1 MIRVFVV
8 DDSAIVRK
16 KLTEDLNKYPDIQ
29 VVGSAI
35 DPYVARDKIVR
46 LNPDV
51 ITLDVEMPRMDG
63 ITFLKK
69 IMRFFPKP
77 VIIISSLTKEGSEL
91 ALEALEAGAVDVLCK
106 PGGSY
111 SVGDLTMQLARVIRA
126 AAKAN
131 MRNKHVY
138 DFKQAEPKKTPEI
151 QKPFGGG
158 QLKHTTDKIIAI
170 GASTGGTEAI
180 KQVLYGLP
188 ADCPGIVIVQH
199 MPPKFTTSFAERL
212 NSLVPLEVK
221 EAEDGDRVLMG
232 RVLIA
237 PGNYHML
244 LKKSGAD
251 YYVQVK
257 EGPMVHHHR
266 PSVDVLFHSVAQ
278 VAAQN
283 SVGVLLTGMGADGA
297 IGIKEMHDN
306 GSYTVAQNEE
316 SCVVYGMPREAV
328 RLEAIDRVVHIN
340 SVAEAILDG
349 IEHLKEH
356 P

>member
-77 VIIISSLTKEGSEL
+77 VIIISSLTKEGSTL
-91 ALEALEAGAVDVLCK
+91 AIEALEAGAVEVLCK

-111 SVGDLTMQLARVIRA
+111 SVGDLTLQLAQVIRA

-131 MRNKHVY
+131 MKNNQLFE
-138 DFKQAEPKKTPEI
+138 FKPQARHKPEI
-151 QKPFGGG
+151 QTPVSSMG
-158 QLKHTTDKIIAI
+158 LKHTTDKIIAM
-170 GASTGGTEAI
+170 GASTGGTEAL
-180 KQVLYGLP
+180 KQVLMGLP
-188 ADCPGIVIVQH
+188 ADSPGIVIVQH
-199 MPPKFTTSFAERL
+199 MPPKFTTAFAERL

-278 VAAQN
+278 VAATN
-283 SVGVLLTGMGADGA
+283 TVGVMLTGMGGDGS
-297 IGIKEMHDN
+297 IGMKEMHDK
-306 GSYTVAQNEE
+306 GAFTIAQNEE
-316 SCVVYGMPREAV
+316 SCVVYGMPKEAV
-328 RLEAIDRVVHIN
+328 KLGAVDQILHLNDISTGIIEAVKRLSE
-340 SVAEAILDG
+340 
-349 IEHLKEH
+349 
-356 P
+356 

>member
-77 VIIISSLTKEGSEL
+77 VIIISSLTKEGSAL
-91 ALEALEAGAVDVLCK
+91 AIEALESGAVDVLCK

-111 SVGDLTMQLARVIRA
+111 SVGDLTLQLARVIRA

-131 MRNKHVY
+131 MKNKQIVE
-138 DFKQAEPKKTPEI
+138 FKPIETHKPEI
-151 QKPFGGG
+151 QQTLSSSG
-158 QLKHTTDKIIAI
+158 LKHTTDKIIAM
-170 GASTGGTEAI
+170 GASTGGTEAL
-180 KQVLYGLP
+180 KQVLMGLP
-188 ADCPGIVIVQH
+188 ADTPGIVIVQH
-199 MPPKFTTSFAERL
+199 MPPKFTTAFAERL
-212 NSLVPLEVK
+212 NSLVTLDVK

-278 VAAQN
+278 VAGKN
-283 SVGVLLTGMGADGA
+283 TVGVMLTGMGGDGSVA
-297 IGIKEMHDN
+297 MKEMHDK
-306 GSYTVAQNEE
+306 GAFTIAQNEE
-316 SCVVYGMPREAV
+316 SCVVYGMPKEAV
-328 RLEAIDRVVHIN
+328 KLGAIDQILHLNDI
-340 SVAEAILDG
+340 SAGIIEAVK
-349 IEHLKEH
+349 HLNEKH
-356 P
+356 